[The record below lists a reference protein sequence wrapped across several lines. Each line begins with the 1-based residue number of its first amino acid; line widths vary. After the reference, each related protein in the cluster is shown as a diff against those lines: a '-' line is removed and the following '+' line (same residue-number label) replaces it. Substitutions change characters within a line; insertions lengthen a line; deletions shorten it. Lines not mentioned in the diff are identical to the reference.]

1 MVKQN
6 AALPWVERLCR
17 WLEEVDVMAEQLW
30 LRQIDRWS
38 YVGGDRLRWSYGGDA
53 ASLELRFGK
62 AEREGG
68 SESGR
73 VE

>member
-1 MVKQN
+1 M
-6 AALPWVERLCR
+6 E
-17 WLEEVDVMAEQLW
+17 EQLW
-30 LRQIDRWS
+30 PKRIDQWS
-38 YVGGDRLRWSYGGDA
+38 YVGGDRLWWSYGGDA